1 MSSEELREKVKTMLL
16 ISGTYHDNMI
26 DLYIGE
32 VLDYAESAGVPAAVL
47 KSEKI
52 IGLAARGVSDLWN
65 YGAGDGKLSEYFMQ
79 RCIQLKAAGA
89 AEGAG

>member
-1 MSSEELREKVKTMLL
+1 MSGEELREKVKTMLL
-16 ISGTYHDNMI
+16 ISGTFHDAMI
-26 DLYIGE
+26 DLYISE
-32 VLDYAESAGVPAAVL
+32 VIDYAKSAGVPAAVL
-47 KSEKI
+47 NSEKI

-79 RCIQLKAAGA
+79 RCIQLT